1 MEVAVLDI
9 CVVRKVFNSHAPARR
24 AGEGE
29 AAGWSDQ
36 TIVQWMLSLNA
47 AKKGKLLGVCPCSVR
62 PVTPQGWFHV
72 LAQPALAYST
82 LGPLPGFAA
91 RLNSASAMAHDE
103 KHCLKQWKALHTL
116 VSDST
121 CQLFSSIT
129 GQIKAHHTQHWEAGS
144 AWSSTHDNKSPMPE
158 LTLGLVTH
166 HNLQFMLLLGKW
178 PWVMNYLLVKAWC

>member
-62 PVTPQGWFHV
+62 PVTPQG
-72 LAQPALAYST
+72 
-82 LGPLPGFAA
+82 
-91 RLNSASAMAHDE
+91 
-103 KHCLKQWKALHTL
+103 
-116 VSDST
+116 
-121 CQLFSSIT
+121 
-129 GQIKAHHTQHWEAGS
+129 
-144 AWSSTHDNKSPMPE
+144 
-158 LTLGLVTH
+158 
-166 HNLQFMLLLGKW
+166 
-178 PWVMNYLLVKAWC
+178 